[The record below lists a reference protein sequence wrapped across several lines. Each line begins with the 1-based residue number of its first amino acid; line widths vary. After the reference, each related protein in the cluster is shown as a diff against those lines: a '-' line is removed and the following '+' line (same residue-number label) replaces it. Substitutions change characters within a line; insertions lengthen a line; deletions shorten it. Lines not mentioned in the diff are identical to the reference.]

1 MTPKNNSLQSSGR
14 RTLTAT
20 LSMAALV
27 LGASQAQA
35 ASINFMAPTTFT
47 DTSVLDLPL
56 SLPGYTGQTYV
67 QGQNFG
73 DNNSK
78 TVVTV
83 GGQSLFIN
91 DSSEFNSA
99 PTGTASAVF
108 WGGTE
113 WNGSLF
119 AGDTGNTPF
128 NDILD
133 GQSWATSQPTNR
145 QTVRIG
151 GLTVGQTY
159 IVQLFFADQRG
170 GSAGRTQF
178 ASDAITGGNNSAEFS
193 PFSPTSLIGVFS
205 ASDVYQDVFLFP
217 GLTSAAPND
226 TTVAAFTLYSA
237 SAIPEPSTS
246 AACVG
251 AFALGVVALRRRR
264 TTSV

>member
-1 MTPKNNSLQSSGR
+1 
-14 RTLTAT
+14 
-20 LSMAALV
+20 MAALL
-27 LGASQAQA
+27 LGASQARA
-35 ASINFMAPTTFT
+35 ASVTFLAPTTFT

-78 TVVTV
+78 TVVTA
-83 GGQSLFIN
+83 GGQSLFIT

-113 WNGSLF
+113 WNGALF
-119 AGDTGNTPF
+119 AGDTGSIQF

-133 GQSWATSQPTNR
+133 GQSWATSQPANR

-159 IVQLFFADQRG
+159 IVQLFFSDQRG
-170 GSAGRTQF
+170 GSAGRTQYV
-178 ASDAITGGNNSAEFS
+178 ADALTGGNSSAEFS
-193 PFSPTSLIGVFS
+193 PFSPTSLVGVFS
-205 ASDVYQDVFLFP
+205 ASDVVQDVYIFP
-217 GLTSAAPND
+217 GLSSTAPND

-237 SAIPEPSTS
+237 TAIPEPS
-246 AACVG
+246 ACVACVG
-251 AFALGVVALRRRR
+251 AVALGAIALRRRR
-264 TTSV
+264 ATSA

>member
-1 MTPKNNSLQSSGR
+1 MTPKNNSHQSTGR

-20 LSMAALV
+20 LSMAALI
-27 LGASQAQA
+27 LGASQVQA
-35 ASINFMAPTTFT
+35 SSIHFLAPTTFST
-47 DTSVLDLPL
+47 TAVLDLPL
-56 SLPGYTGQTYV
+56 AVPGYTGQTYV

-78 TVVTV
+78 TVVTA

-108 WGGTE
+108 WGATE
-113 WNGSLF
+113 WNPSLF
-119 AGDTGNTPF
+119 AGDTGSIPF

-170 GSAGRTQF
+170 GSAGRTQY
-178 ASDAITGGNNSAEFS
+178 ASDAITGGSSSAEFS
-193 PFSPTSLIGVFS
+193 PSSPTSLIGIFS
-205 ASDVYQDVFLFP
+205 AGDVFQDVFLFP
-217 GLTSAAPND
+217 GLTSSAPND

-237 SAIPEPSTS
+237 TAIPEPSTS

-251 AFALGVVALRRRR
+251 ALALGVVALRRRR
-264 TTSV
+264 AISA